1 MSQVKLAF
9 LGCGD
14 VAQRDYLP
22 EFHRLSERAEIVAV
36 CGRTRERVQRTAE
49 RYAIPHIYTN
59 YISMLHQTD
68 ADAVVNLLPMQL
80 HYDTNLAILRA
91 GKHLYSEKTVA
102 ASAQQGQL
110 LKHEAQTR
118 GLLIVAAPCIMIWPQ
133 IILAKQLIEEGK
145 IGEVHSARGLGHGGV
160 PPWDDFASDPAHF
173 FARGGGPHRDM
184 GVYPLHALTGL
195 LGRVQSVKAM
205 NTKAQND
212 GFVIREGPFAGK
224 HVPMEE
230 EDTWLMVLD
239 HGNRVITTVEAN
251 NSVQASQAP
260 QLEIFGLKGTI
271 AVNLIN
277 GASPVQLMND
287 GKWRDIPVQHMRPS
301 GPDHILGVEHLVDCC
316 VQGMQPILNIEHASH
331 VVEVI
336 DAAAR
341 SAADGHAAQ
350 IGPKL

>member
-1 MSQVKLAF
+1 MSKIKLAL

-22 EFHRLSERAEIVAV
+22 EFHRLSDRAEIVAV
-36 CGRTRERVQRTAE
+36 CGRTPERAQMTADK
-49 RYAIPHIYTN
+49 YAIPHVYTD
-59 YISMLHQTD
+59 YASMLLHTD

-80 HYDTNLAILRA
+80 HYETNLAILRA

-102 ASAQQGQL
+102 ASAQQAQQL
-110 LKHEAQTR
+110 RHEAQTR

-160 PPWDDFASDPAHF
+160 PPWDDFASDPTHF

-205 NTKAQND
+205 NTTAQNN

-224 HVPMEE
+224 HVTMEE

-239 HGNRVITTVEAN
+239 HGNRVVTTVEAN

-271 AVNLIN
+271 AANLIN
-277 GASPVQLMND
+277 GAAPVQLMND
-287 GKWRDIPVQHMRPS
+287 GKWHDIPVQHMRPS
-301 GPDHILGVEHLVDCC
+301 GPDHILGVEHLIDCC
-316 VQGMQPILNIEHASH
+316 RHGNQPILSIEHAAH
-331 VVEVI
+331 VVAVI

-341 SAADGHAAQ
+341 SAADGAATQ
-350 IGPKL
+350 INNDI

>member
-1 MSQVKLAF
+1 MTKIKLAF

-22 EFHRLSERAEIVAV
+22 EFHRISERAEIVAV
-36 CGRTRERVQRTAE
+36 CGRTRERAQITADK
-49 RYAIPHIYTN
+49 YAIPNIYTD
-59 YISMLHQTD
+59 YASMLLHTD
-68 ADAVVNLLPMQL
+68 ADAVINLLPMQL
-80 HYDTNLAILRA
+80 HYETNLAVLRA

-110 LKHEAQTR
+110 LKHEAETR
-118 GLLIVAAPCIMIWPQ
+118 GLLIIAAPCIMIWPQ

-145 IGEVHSARGLGHGGV
+145 IGEIHSARGIGHGGV
-160 PPWDDFASDPAHF
+160 PPWDDFSSDPSHF

-205 NTKAQND
+205 HTTAQKD
-212 GFVIREGPFAGK
+212 GFVIRKGPFARK
-224 HVPMEE
+224 HIPMEE
-230 EDTWLMVLD
+230 ADTWLMLLD
-239 HGNRVITTVEAN
+239 HGNQVITTVEAN

-277 GASPVQLMND
+277 GAAPVQLMND
-287 GKWRDIPVQHMRPS
+287 GKWRDLPVPHTRQS

-316 VQGMQPILNIEHASH
+316 LHGKQPILSIEHASH
-331 VVEVI
+331 VIEVI

-341 SAADGHAAQ
+341 SAVDGGATQ
-350 IGPKL
+350 IGPEI